1 MVLPMLRLLLRSALL
16 ASPLFLVLAC
26 STDDSP
32 EPRGGNG
39 GNGAASGAGG
49 ASGGSSGT
57 TAGMPSSG
65 GASGQTGA
73 GGTTGGSAGTSS
85 GTGGTNSGG
94 TGGSGASGQAGTGAA
109 SGGGAGAPA
118 AGTSGS
124 AGTGT
129 VAGQGG
135 TAGEGAGG
143 SAGTAAGGMGAAG
156 APATCPT
163 NVLFCSGFED
173 AGLPTGATYLSSND
187 NNDPS
192 QGLAFDD
199 TVFHGG
205 MQSVQV
211 LKITSYAQREIVVP
225 AAQVFWFRAYLRTD
239 VEIGGPEGTMHN
251 LFFEAA
257 YPNGD
262 KGVEIVEEDCM
273 LGMNIQDSR
282 YGSNGTVNQPG
293 CPSAEPLGTQLEAN
307 TWHCIEGFFDGVKGD
322 VRLFANGTE
331 VLTQTNLAG
340 AKQAY
345 STLRFGYRHYH
356 ERQRL
361 VWYDDV
367 ATAPDRVGCL
377 P

>member
-1 MVLPMLRLLLRSALL
+1 M
-16 ASPLFLVLAC
+16 
-26 STDDSP
+26 
-32 EPRGGNG
+32 
-39 GNGAASGAGG
+39 
-49 ASGGSSGT
+49 
-57 TAGMPSSG
+57 
-65 GASGQTGA
+65 GA
-73 GGTTGGSAGTSS
+73 GGTTGGGAGTVS
-85 GTGGTNSGG
+85 GTSGGG
-94 TGGSGASGQAGTGAA
+94 TGGSGAGGQ
-109 SGGGAGAPA
+109 GGAGMSVGGAGTPA
-118 AGTSGS
+118 AGMGGSGGMAAAGGQSGS
-124 AGTGT
+124 
-129 VAGQGG
+129 
-135 TAGEGAGG
+135 AGEGAGG
-143 SAGTAAGGMGAAG
+143 SAGDAAGGMGAAG
-156 APATCPT
+156 APPACPT
-163 NVLFCSGFED
+163 NALFCSGFED

-192 QGLAFDD
+192 KGLTFDK
-199 TVFHGG
+199 TVFHSGL
-205 MQSVQV
+205 QSVEV
-211 LKITSYAQREIVVP
+211 LKIASYAQREIVVP

-257 YPNGD
+257 YAGGD

-293 CPSAEPLGTQLEAN
+293 CPSAAPLGTQLEAN
-307 TWHCIEGFFDGVKGD
+307 AWHCIEGFFDGMKGD
-322 VRLFANGTE
+322 VRLFANGEE
-331 VLTQTNLAG
+331 VLTQTNLTG

-367 ATAPDRVGCL
+367 VTAPDRIGCL